1 MPQMNTISGT
11 VTRARSEGYP
21 ITDYMLRRW
30 VRKGDV
36 PSVRAGQKYLIYY
49 PNLLAFLQGGQ
60 QIEDGSDKEY
70 GTIRKIEA

>member
-11 VTRARSEGYP
+11 ASRARSEGYP

-30 VRKGDV
+30 IKKGDI
-36 PSVRAGQKYLIYY
+36 PYVRAGQKYLIYY
-49 PNLLAFLQGGQ
+49 PNLLSFLQGGQ
-60 QIEDGSDKEY
+60 QQEAVSDEGY